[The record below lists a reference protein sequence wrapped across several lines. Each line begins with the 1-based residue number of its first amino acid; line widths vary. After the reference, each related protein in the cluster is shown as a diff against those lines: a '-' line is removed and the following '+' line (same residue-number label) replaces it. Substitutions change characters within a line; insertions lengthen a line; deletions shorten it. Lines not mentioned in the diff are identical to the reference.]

1 MFSPWKMA
9 IFWLVFVAVA
19 GLGIFKGRGVRLA
32 VWIPRSQHALNRQ
45 ASALRWTLVGIA
57 ALMIWQGWQ
66 LTMSAISDVL
76 FVVVGS
82 FLLIVFLYIPDTAFH
97 LSNGLIRI
105 VRRAGSS
112 QNL

>member
-9 IFWLVFVAVA
+9 VFWLAFVTVY
-19 GLGIFKGRGVRLA
+19 GRVIFRGKGVRLA
-32 VWIPRSQHALNRQ
+32 VWIPGNQHALNRQ
-45 ASALRWTLVGIA
+45 ASALRWSLVGVA
-57 ALMIWQGWQ
+57 GLMIWQGWQ
-66 LTMSAISDVL
+66 LTMDAISDVL

-82 FLLIVFLYIPDTAFH
+82 ILLIVFLYIPDTAFH

-105 VRRAGSS
+105 VRRGGSS

>member
-9 IFWLVFVAVA
+9 IFWLAFVAVV
-19 GLGIFKGRGVRLA
+19 GLGIFKGKGVRLA
-32 VWIPRSQHALNRQ
+32 VWIPGNQHTLNRQ
-45 ASALRWTLVGIA
+45 ASALRWTLVGVA

-66 LTMSAISDVL
+66 LTMGALSDVL

-82 FLLIVFLYIPDTAFH
+82 FLLIVFLYIPDTALL
-97 LSNGLIRI
+97 LSNGLSRI
-105 VRRAGSS
+105 VRRDGSS

>member
-9 IFWLVFVAVA
+9 IFWLAFVVVA
-19 GLGIFKGRGVRLA
+19 GLGIFKGSGVRLA
-32 VWIPRSQHALNRQ
+32 VWIPRNQHALNRQ
-45 ASALRWTLVGIA
+45 ASALRWTLVGVA

-66 LTMSAISDVL
+66 LTMGALSDVL

-82 FLLIVFLYIPDTAFH
+82 FLLIVFLYIPDTALL
-97 LSNGLIRI
+97 LSNGLSRI
-105 VRRAGSS
+105 VRRDGSS